1 MNGSSEKTVGIPRAM
16 LYYRCR
22 TLWRTFFKQLG
33 VKVVISGQTSRKTI
47 DEGNSIAIDEAC
59 LSLKIYLGHVKELIE
74 GGRCDYIFVPR
85 VVNYGLEREFC
96 TRFQGLYDMT
106 RLIFRD
112 TDQQFITCN
121 IDEQEGHSEEE
132 AYTDLGM
139 ELGFKRRESRNAY
152 RIAKKAE
159 ERQLEADIKNQ
170 EKLLKSDGMKILIA
184 GHSYITCDNFAGKP
198 VFDYL
203 KANGAVPVR
212 ADIVDRDKAI
222 KASRKISPTC
232 KWEVNREILGGIS
245 LYKDRVDG
253 IILLPAF
260 PCGPD
265 SMVNEIIIRRIKD
278 VPVMNLIVDA
288 QSGTAGVETR
298 LESFLDII
306 RFKEDKL

>member
-1 MNGSSEKTVGIPRAM
+1 MSELAEKTVGIPRAM

-22 TLWRTFFKQLG
+22 TLWRNFFKELG

-47 DEGNSIAIDEAC
+47 DEGSAIAIDEGC
-59 LSLKIYLGHVKELIE
+59 LSLKIYLGHVKELVE
-74 GGRCDYIFVPR
+74 SGRCDYIFIPR
-85 VVNYGLEREFC
+85 VVDYGLEREFC

-106 RLIFRD
+106 RNIFRD
-112 TDQQFITCN
+112 SEQKFITCN
-121 IDEQEGHSEEE
+121 IDEQQGHSEEE
-132 AYTDLGM
+132 AYTELGM
-139 ELGFKRRESRNAY
+139 KLGFKFKESRNAY
-152 RIAKKAE
+152 RTAKKAE
-159 ERQLEADIKNQ
+159 ERQLDADIKNQ

-184 GHSYITCDNFAGKP
+184 GHSYIMCDNFAGKP

-203 KANGAVPVR
+203 KASGAIPIR
-212 ADIVDRDKAI
+212 ADIVDRDKAL

-245 LYKDRVDG
+245 LYKDKVDG

-278 VPVMNLIVDA
+278 IPIMNLVVDA

-306 RFKEDKL
+306 RFKEGKL